1 MSYSAQFI
9 SQNSYIYN
17 NVTLYFQSRNHTLSS
32 ILMFTKDIVT
42 MVNIRSESDYS
53 YRCIIRCIDNG
64 TLDFIYTLLASI
76 YNIEFRNCPLQLVE
90 NAKVNILSSS
100 FSFGFHGE
108 FHKTYLGYGMGYGKP
123 GVIFSQRSNIT
134 LSDCTFESNEVGA
147 ALLYTVS
154 LKFTIAPS

>member
-1 MSYSAQFI
+1 
-9 SQNSYIYN
+9 
-17 NVTLYFQSRNHTLSS
+17 
-32 ILMFTKDIVT
+32 

-76 YNIEFRNCPLQLVE
+76 YNIEFRNCPLQLIE

-100 FSFGFHGE
+100 FSFGFRGE
-108 FHKTYLGYGMGYGKP
+108 FHKTYLGYGKP
-123 GVIFSQRSNIT
+123 RVIFSQRSNIT

-154 LKFTIAPS
+154 L